1 MNIFSRIIEFF
12 SGGFSRIVSVLF
24 GRGRWML
31 IVNGLKVTLLLSFFS
46 VIIGT
51 VIGTVVALIKVAY
64 VNRPKSK
71 VLKALNT
78 VATLYV
84 NVVRGTPT
92 VVQLLIMNFVVFASS
107 SNMILIAVLTFGI
120 NSGAYV
126 SEVMRAGIN
135 AVDYG
140 QTEAGRSLGLSEYD
154 TMKEI
159 VLPQAIKNILP
170 ALGNEFITL
179 IKETSI
185 AGYIALQDL
194 TKAGDLIRFATYEAF
209 IPLITVA
216 LIYLVI
222 VLGLTK
228 LVSMLERRLAKSDNR
243 R

>member
-1 MNIFSRIIEFF
+1 
-12 SGGFSRIVSVLF
+12 
-24 GRGRWML
+24 ML
-31 IVNGLKVTLLLSFFS
+31 IGTA
-46 VIIGT
+46 IGT
-51 VIGTVVALIKVAY
+51 LVALVKVAY

-71 VLKALNT
+71 LLKVLNT
-78 VATLYV
+78 IATLYV
-84 NVVRGTPT
+84 NIVRGTPT

-135 AVDYG
+135 GVDYG

-228 LVSMLERRLAKSDNR
+228 LVSILERRLAKSDNR

>member
-1 MNIFSRIIEFF
+1 
-12 SGGFSRIVSVLF
+12 
-24 GRGRWML
+24 
-31 IVNGLKVTLLLSFFS
+31 
-46 VIIGT
+46 
-51 VIGTVVALIKVAY
+51 
-64 VNRPKSK
+64 
-71 VLKALNT
+71 
-78 VATLYV
+78 
-84 NVVRGTPT
+84 
-92 VVQLLIMNFVVFASS
+92 
-107 SNMILIAVLTFGI
+107 
-120 NSGAYV
+120 
-126 SEVMRAGIN
+126 MRAGIN

-159 VLPQAIKNILP
+159 VLPQAVKNILP

>member
-1 MNIFSRIIEFF
+1 
-12 SGGFSRIVSVLF
+12 
-24 GRGRWML
+24 ML